1 MEATTNKIFSK
12 IKEDGFANAA
22 RILSIANSSKDGGNI
37 GWVNENKL
45 SKIIYEQVKNL
56 KNGEMTEPILTEGVV
71 IFIKKIDEKKYFI

>member
-22 RILSIANSSKDGGNI
+22 RVLSISNSSKNGGNI

-45 SKIIYEQVKNL
+45 SKTIYEKVKNL
-56 KNGEMTEPILTEGVV
+56 KNGEMTGPILAEGVV
-71 IFIKKIDEKKYFI
+71 IVIKKIYEKNT